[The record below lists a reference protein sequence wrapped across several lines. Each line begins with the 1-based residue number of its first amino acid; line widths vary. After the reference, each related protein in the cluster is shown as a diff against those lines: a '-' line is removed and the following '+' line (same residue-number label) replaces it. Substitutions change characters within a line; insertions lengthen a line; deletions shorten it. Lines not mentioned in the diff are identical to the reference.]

1 MPKFL
6 RSLAGKL
13 ALIQTTFLIV
23 ALASIAF
30 TLWVSWQLEGG
41 AGAINEAGRMR
52 MLTYKLTLAHQSGEQ
67 IEVAAGV
74 KRFDTMMLNLRNG
87 DPSRPL
93 FIPDNPACLEGFAA
107 VEQAWQPLRS
117 RFLADASDPALR
129 QHADRF
135 VETVENFVSAIERI
149 IATRTAMLGGLCFGL
164 VLLVVA
170 ASVMFVSG
178 TFVWIVKP
186 LQRLR
191 DGLSLMAAGDFTPR
205 VDEGNSVEEFATLA
219 LGFNQMADALQQSY
233 RGLEDKVASKTADLA
248 QQNERLAA
256 LYDVALMAV
265 MSPCSLEELA
275 QIFAEK
281 ISRIAGADAAA
292 VRLASEDGERL
303 LLLGQ
308 VRLPHS
314 MRDAELCVFRG
325 DCACGEHL
333 ETALGAR
340 VISISPLVPQGLK
353 HCELAGYQ
361 TVVTIP
367 MRTLS
372 RTVGEVELFFFGE
385 RAVLESE
392 RHLLDAL
399 AGLVATQLD
408 NLRLAA
414 RDREMA
420 VSEERNMLAQELHD
434 SIAQSLA
441 FLKIQVQ
448 LLRGAI
454 QKQRPAEVEA
464 SLAEIDA
471 GVRESYADVRE
482 LLVHFRTRPDHEDI
496 VHALRSTLSKFEL
509 QSGLEIQLTMSG
521 HGLPL
526 PPDQQVQVLH
536 ILQEAL
542 SNVRKHAG
550 AKRVEL
556 RVLQAPQWRFEVCDD
571 GAGFDAG
578 ADAFDETH
586 VGLRIMAER
595 AQRIGAQLQ
604 IRSQPGGGTQISLL
618 LPAQVEH
625 EEMAA

>member
-1 MPKFL
+1 
-6 RSLAGKL
+6 
-13 ALIQTTFLIV
+13 
-23 ALASIAF
+23 
-30 TLWVSWQLEGG
+30 
-41 AGAINEAGRMR
+41 
-52 MLTYKLTLAHQSGEQ
+52 
-67 IEVAAGV
+67 
-74 KRFDTMMLNLRNG
+74 
-87 DPSRPL
+87 
-93 FIPDNPACLEGFAA
+93 
-107 VEQAWQPLRS
+107 
-117 RFLADASDPALR
+117 
-129 QHADRF
+129 
-135 VETVENFVSAIERI
+135 
-149 IATRTAMLGGLCFGL
+149 
-164 VLLVVA
+164 
-170 ASVMFVSG
+170 
-178 TFVWIVKP
+178 
-186 LQRLR
+186 
-191 DGLSLMAAGDFTPR
+191 
-205 VDEGNSVEEFATLA
+205 
-219 LGFNQMADALQQSY
+219 
-233 RGLEDKVASKTADLA
+233 
-248 QQNERLAA
+248 
-256 LYDVALMAV
+256 
-265 MSPCSLEELA
+265 
-275 QIFAEK
+275 
-281 ISRIAGADAAA
+281 
-292 VRLASEDGERL
+292 
-303 LLLGQ
+303 
-308 VRLPHS
+308 
-314 MRDAELCVFRG
+314 
-325 DCACGEHL
+325 
-333 ETALGAR
+333 
-340 VISISPLVPQGLK
+340 
-353 HCELAGYQ
+353 
-361 TVVTIP
+361 

-571 GAGFDAG
+571 GAGFDAA

-618 LPAQVEH
+618 LPAQVER
-625 EEMAA
+625 EEVAA